1 MNLSLD
7 LHQLKQA
14 VAVLGGD
21 YETQLTIKQF
31 ADGSVHAWIAE
42 YPDEGS
48 VQLVPA
54 TEAIKQIEQETP
66 FTIMVNT
73 RADPLALVGT
83 FSKAEPGSERQ
94 VFNLDVGLTQG
105 EVDAIWAA
113 AIKRL
118 I

>member
-1 MNLSLD
+1 MSLNLD

-14 VAVLGGD
+14 VAILGGD

-31 ADGSVHAWIAE
+31 ADGSVHAWVAE

-48 VQLVPA
+48 VLLVPA
-54 TEAIKQIEQETP
+54 PEAIKQIEQETP
-66 FTIMVNT
+66 FTVMINT
-73 RADPLALVGT
+73 LADPLALVGT
-83 FSKAEPGSERQ
+83 FAKAEPGAERQ
-94 VFNLDVGLTQG
+94 VYSLDVGLTQG

-118 I
+118 V